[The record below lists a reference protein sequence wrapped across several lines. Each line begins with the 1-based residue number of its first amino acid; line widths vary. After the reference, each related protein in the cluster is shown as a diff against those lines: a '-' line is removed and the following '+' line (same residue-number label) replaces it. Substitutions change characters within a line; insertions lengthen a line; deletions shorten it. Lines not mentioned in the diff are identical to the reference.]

1 MKIKSNHFKFCSRL
15 TFYSMVLF
23 ISIMIIAAD
32 RQRIAEIK
40 SPVSGEVLQGVVS
53 IQGNSDVINFQS
65 YEIDFSYVDN
75 PTDTWFFIS
84 EGKTPVRDGLLG
96 LWDTTTIT
104 DGNYILRLR
113 VWLKNGTQV
122 VSTVQGLRIRNYSI
136 IETSTP
142 DISAV
147 MKINLTPEK
156 TDTPVLP
163 TPTPLPRNPI
173 EVSNAMIGRSV
184 IVGFI
189 IAAVFFIS
197 TGLYSMVRRLSRR

>member
-1 MKIKSNHFKFCSRL
+1 ML
-15 TFYSMVLF
+15 
-23 ISIMIIAAD
+23 IIPL
-32 RQRIAEIK
+32 I
-40 SPVSGEVLQGVVS
+40 
-53 IQGNSDVINFQS
+53 
-65 YEIDFSYVDN
+65 
-75 PTDTWFFIS
+75 WFFIS
-84 EGKTPVRDGLLG
+84 EGKTPVRDGYWVCG
-96 LWDTTTIT
+96 IQQRSQMA
-104 DGNYILRLR
+104 IMFSIR

-163 TPTPLPRNPI
+163 TPTSLPRNPI
-173 EVSNAMIGRSV
+173 EVSNAMIVRSV

-197 TGLYSMVRRLSRR
+197 TGLYSMFRRLSRR